1 MDAVARTLS
10 ARQPLEAVPDRRS
23 DEADLDSIRRECQAL
38 VRRRALLAA
47 SVSFVPLPGVDFIT
61 DVAVLLNLLPEINAR
76 FGLTEGQVERLS
88 PARKAVA
95 YQLMVGA
102 GGLLARRITATRLL
116 GTVLR
121 RVGPR
126 LGVMEATRLVPLV
139 GQGIAAVIAYVAL
152 NHLAGKHIDQC
163 AELARQVHAP
173 ASTTR

>member
-1 MDAVARTLS
+1 MPAMARGLNPPLPLAS
-10 ARQPLEAVPDRRS
+10 ARDDRA
-23 DEADLDSIRRECQAL
+23 DEADLDSIRRECRAM

-61 DVAVLLNLLPEINAR
+61 DVAVLVNLLPEINAR

-88 PARKAVA
+88 PARKAIA
-95 YQLMVGA
+95 YQLMVCA
-102 GGLLARRITATRLL
+102 GGLLARRITATRLI

-163 AELARQVHAP
+163 AELARQVRAP
-173 ASTTR
+173 AQPI